1 MSPAKRNVIIVMC
14 LGIVGIVLVKKLHVE
29 PPVDAKQRTEWI
41 SQIVAGDAQ
50 PVSVHLEKI
59 LKQRRELNDRIELV
73 YVLSRARIKTS
84 DRSADAVEEFIR
96 LAPNDA
102 RGQELLFRLGA
113 VGNDPKQ
120 RIATYQR
127 AIERDPESKW
137 AAPSRGAIRRIEELG
152 KPFNLTFL
160 EASTGKEISIQRDMK
175 GKVVVIDFW
184 AGWCGDCAAEM
195 PRLKSIY
202 DKYHDKG
209 VEFVG
214 ISLDKPES
222 EGGLRTMTAAVARLG
237 IPWPQFYQGN
247 YTDSDFSAGWGI
259 NSIPWAFVLDRQ
271 GNLASA
277 DALKTLDETLSQ
289 LVAGPGTN
297 RSSPN

>member
-1 MSPAKRNVIIVMC
+1 MSPAKRNLIIVVC
-14 LGIVGIVLVKKLHVE
+14 LAIAGIVLIKKTHVE
-29 PPVDAKQRTEWI
+29 PVVDPKRRAEWI
-41 SQIVAGDAQ
+41 SQVVSGDAKD
-50 PVSVHLEKI
+50 VSVHLEKI

-73 YVLSRARIKTS
+73 YVLSRARIKTD
-84 DRSADAVEEFIR
+84 DRAADAVEEFIR
-96 LAPNDA
+96 LAPTDP
-102 RGQELLFRLGA
+102 RGEELLFRLGA
-113 VGNDPKQ
+113 LGSDPQQ

-137 AAPSRGAIRRIEELG
+137 AKPARGAIRRIEELG
-152 KPFNLTFL
+152 KPFNLTFF
-160 EASTGKEISIQRDMK
+160 EAATGKEISIQRDMK

-184 AGWCGDCAAEM
+184 AGWCSDCAADM

-202 DKYHDKG
+202 EKYHDKG

-214 ISLDKPES
+214 VSLDNPES

-259 NSIPWAFVLDRQ
+259 NAIPWAFVIDQ
-271 GNLASA
+271 DGNLASA
-277 DALKTLDETLSQ
+277 DAQKDLDLI
-289 LVAGPGTN
+289 LAGLLQARVTPK
-297 RSSPN
+297 P